1 MTTPVLVL
9 AAIAMLIT
17 YQGVPVP
24 RVAAADLAVQLS
36 PTGPVQADGYYFA
49 ASAVGSVVGCLLAG
63 LLAQSESFNAVNWL
77 AAIAGIA
84 ATASLWPLLRSRPNR
99 RTTAHQLTKHPND
112 QPVRQ
117 PTRNGRPLDP
127 ARPVPIRVPIVMA
140 LVP

>member
-1 MTTPVLVL
+1 MALIGLMTTPVLVL

-84 ATASLWPLLRSRPNR
+84 ATASLWPLLRSRP
-99 RTTAHQLTKHPND
+99 TAAQ
-112 QPVRQ
+112 Q
-117 PTRNGRPLDP
+117 PTS
-127 ARPVPIRVPIVMA
+127 
-140 LVP
+140 